1 MKALNEY
8 VNEMN
13 RWESYTTKTPNYTF
27 PLSQK
32 MVDKIGS
39 SLDCDL
45 SPENL
50 HCDGEI
56 SMSEADQKY
65 RFYERVYRD
74 LEKYCLNNWLNTPE
88 LYEL

>member
-13 RWESYTTKTPNYTF
+13 RWEAYITKTPNYTF

-32 MVDKIGS
+32 MVDKIAS
-39 SLDCDL
+39 SLDTSL

-56 SMSEADQKY
+56 SMSEANQKY

-74 LEKYCLNNWLNTPE
+74 LGNYCSKNRLNTPE